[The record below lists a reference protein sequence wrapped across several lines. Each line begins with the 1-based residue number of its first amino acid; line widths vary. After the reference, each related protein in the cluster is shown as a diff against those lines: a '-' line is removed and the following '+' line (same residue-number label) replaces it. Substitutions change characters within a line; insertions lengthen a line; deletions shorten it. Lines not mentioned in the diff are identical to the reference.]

1 MYNIK
6 GRIKELANMKK
17 YMSIVIALIT
27 MIFLVACEDSEI
39 IDDAHLDIK
48 ELVHEYTIGEFDPNN
63 ISASINSH
71 QLVVQEADEEKIYDL
86 PEDEFFVS
94 IAPFISETHECAIHS
109 LTSCQGELVEET
121 FHVTVKAEEGDAIV
135 DEEMKTFANGFID
148 LWLPRD
154 EYLTVTIEQDGEVA
168 ESNIST
174 LEGDDTCTTT
184 MQLKNKS

>member
-1 MYNIK
+1 VKNYMYT
-6 GRIKELANMKK
+6 A
-17 YMSIVIALIT
+17 IVLIV
-27 MIFLVACEDSEI
+27 MLFLVACQHSKTVDDS
-39 IDDAHLDIK
+39 DLVIK
-48 ELVHEYTIGEFDPNN
+48 ELVHEYTIGEFDPDN

-71 QLVVQEADEEKIYDL
+71 QLIVQENDDEKIYDL

-121 FHVTVKAEEGDAIV
+121 FHVTVKAEDGDAIV

-154 EYLTVTIEQDGEVA
+154 EYLTVTIEQDGKVA
-168 ESNIST
+168 ESIIST
-174 LEGDDTCTTT
+174 FEGDDTCITT

>member
-1 MYNIK
+1 
-6 GRIKELANMKK
+6 MKK

-109 LTSCQGELVEET
+109 LTSCQGELVEEN
-121 FHVTVKAEEGDAIV
+121 FHVTVEAEDRETII
-135 DEEMKTFANGFID
+135 DEEMATFANGFID

-154 EYLTVTIEQDGEVA
+154 ENFLVRIEQDGKVA
-168 ESNIST
+168 EQVLST
-174 LEGDDTCTTT
+174 FEGDYTCITT
-184 MQLKNKS
+184 MQLLDE